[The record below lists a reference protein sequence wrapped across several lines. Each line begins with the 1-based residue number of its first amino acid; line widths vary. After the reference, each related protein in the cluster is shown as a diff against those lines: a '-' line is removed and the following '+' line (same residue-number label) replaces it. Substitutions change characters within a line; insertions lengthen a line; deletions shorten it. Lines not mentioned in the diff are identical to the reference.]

1 MIKKTIKIVITIIFI
16 FVLCNGQSGLR
27 ENFQYSQETE
37 SPFFYYDVIYYPLVT
52 RDSVDIE
59 IIIKVPFDA
68 VVFVKDGDYFV
79 GKYEINILL
88 LDEQEAQVASKIWT
102 QEIRTKNYDE
112 TNSTEHYDVSKIV
125 FREGPSNYFLT
136 IGIMDLETKKSS
148 FRKKKLN
155 LKDFYSRTLTIS
167 KIFIVDQVI
176 THEDGTIELI
186 PSINNSVK
194 NENDYFYIGFV
205 LLSDSGYANFNYT
218 ISDMDNN
225 IILQGEYNKYLK
237 KGRTQELVKIKRQ
250 KLGYNRY
257 KFHLRIN
264 INNETVE
271 QNLVFNVRW
280 YGMSNYINNL
290 DEAIQQL
297 RYIASAK
304 TIRDMLKSSEEEKKE
319 KFKKFWADLDPSPGT
334 EKNELMEEYYRRV
347 AYANEHFSNFLPG
360 WKTDRGMIFILFGPP
375 SEVER
380 HPFEMNTRP
389 YEIWYYYE
397 INRTFV
403 FVDETGFGDYRLVS
417 PIYDVP
423 GIY

>member
-257 KFHLRIN
+257 KFHLRID

-271 QNLVFNVRW
+271 QDLVFNVRW